1 MHRKAWHKVLTH
13 WASRHQEQE
22 AYTISVEVSFPSHP
36 SNEWTPSYQLGK
48 EGPTPSPR
56 ARWLA
61 IATLPWM
68 DRIDW
73 SIVLLKFNE
82 LEMTRIAIG
91 LRLWLRRAIKRIND
105 RLP

>member
-1 MHRKAWHKVLTH
+1 
-13 WASRHQEQE
+13 
-22 AYTISVEVSFPSHP
+22 
-36 SNEWTPSYQLGK
+36 
-48 EGPTPSPR
+48 
-56 ARWLA
+56 
-61 IATLPWM
+61 M

-105 RLP
+105 RTTARIVDMVNWYSLRALYGR